1 MISRKIPMTAA
12 LVCAT
17 MALHGLAHAGAPTG
31 LSQPGEHPAERVS
44 SGVLVRAPSLS
55 RRSGLRL
62 ASLQALGQASRA
74 GAQPQRSPGLS
85 WTLLQRPPR
94 NWTQGQPIDLSVGL
108 GPSNPRYG
116 GVRGGPS
123 LVDEA
128 VTSTTSTTGATGWT
142 RPLGMRL
149 SIRW

>member
-1 MISRKIPMTAA
+1 MIGKKTLMTAA

-17 MALHGLAHAGAPTG
+17 MALHGLAHASAPTP
-31 LSQPGEHPAERVS
+31 LSHPGRHPAGRVS

-55 RRSGLRL
+55 RRSGVRL

-74 GAQPQRSPGLS
+74 GAQPARSPGLS
-85 WTLLQRPPR
+85 WTLLQASPR
-94 NWTQGQPIDLSVGL
+94 DWTQGQPIDLSVGL

-123 LVDEA
+123 LLTEA
-128 VTSTTSTTGATGWT
+128 EASATATNTATGWT
-142 RPLGMRL
+142 RPFGMRL

>member
-1 MISRKIPMTAA
+1 MTSRTIPTTAA

-17 MALHGLAHAGAPTG
+17 LALHGLAYADAPTR
-31 LSQPGEHPAERVS
+31 LSQRGKHPAESVS
-44 SGVLVRAPSLS
+44 SEVLVRAPSLS

-62 ASLQALGQASRA
+62 ASLQALGQTSRA
-74 GAQPQRSPGLS
+74 DAQPQRSPGLS
-85 WTLLQRPPR
+85 RTLLQGPPR
-94 NWTQGQPIDLSVGL
+94 NWTQGQPIDLSLGL

-123 LVDEA
+123 LADEA
-128 VTSTTSTTGATGWT
+128 ETSTTSTTSATGWT